1 MNDRIIGQG
10 LTIRL
15 CDGSTVEGI
24 CLTVEGGQR
33 VFRSSN
39 GDKLKDVERVV
50 DGTLSVTPGLYAM
63 ICANCPL
70 EEP

>member
-1 MNDRIIGQG
+1 MNDRIVGQR
-10 LTIRL
+10 LTVCLR
-15 CDGSTVEGI
+15 DGSTVEGI
-24 CLTVEGGQR
+24 CLAVEGGQR

-63 ICANCPL
+63 ISAKCPL